1 MKNVHYSV
9 PDSLV
14 GEKYMS
20 RFIVKKSSS
29 CTGRRK
35 WPLINAVIAVET
47 GASSWSTICVHF
59 PVNRGIAPLCGLAKS
74 TEELRRLYD
83 IHFKEDNRTFVL
95 LLDYARKMD
104 FPERTLSR
112 HARS

>member
-1 MKNVHYSV
+1 
-9 PDSLV
+9 
-14 GEKYMS
+14 MS
-20 RFIVKKSSS
+20 RFIVKKKIVILH
-29 CTGRRK
+29 GRRK

-59 PVNRGIAPLCGLAKS
+59 PVNGGALPHSVVWQRAP
-74 TEELRRLYD
+74 EELRRLYD